1 MDGPGKMSNKV
12 PRTIPELEQELNDQ
26 LELLRLDV
34 ANYDAGK
41 EIVAKSIATKLRV
54 LVHDTEK
61 SHSLLGQLSK
71 RGILFHDTANEMDLR
86 SVGTYS
92 GLININLSTDGAKY
106 KPFLDNLPQ
115 GSSQQIAF
123 DDWWN
128 AVVFLDK
135 DRNSFSR
142 KELVLAL
149 ANQDGGAHV
158 ARELGEKYTNLSRQN
173 SLNWHAG
180 TRDGSWAPLANPH
193 YAAIRQI
200 AHEVLKSLIPGY
212 TPPATT
218 TRATFEGIQIA
229 GMSMGIVGEP
239 HSYPAILP
247 SKPSQDKIGRND
259 LCPCG
264 RGKKYKKCHG

>member
-1 MDGPGKMSNKV
+1 MSSV
-12 PRTIPELEQELNDQ
+12 PRTTSELEQELKDQ
-26 LELLRLDV
+26 IELLKIDV

-41 EIVAKSIATKLRV
+41 EIVAKGIATKLRV
-54 LVHDTEK
+54 LVHDTER
-61 SHSLLGQLSK
+61 SYSLLGQISK
-71 RGILFHDTANEMDLR
+71 KGILFHDTAHEMDSRGL
-86 SVGTYS
+86 GTYS
-92 GLININLSTDGAKY
+92 GLINISLSTDGAKY

-115 GSSQQIAF
+115 GSGQQIEF
-123 DDWWN
+123 EDWWN

-142 KELVLAL
+142 KQLVLAL

-158 ARELGEKYTNLSRQN
+158 ARELGEKYSNLSRQN

-180 TRDGSWAPLANPH
+180 KRDGSWTPLANPH

-212 TPPATT
+212 TPPATS

-239 HSYPAILP
+239 PSSPPLLP
-247 SKPSQDKIGRND
+247 SKPAQDKVGRND
-259 LCPCG
+259 PCPCG
-264 RGKKYKKCHG
+264 SGKKYKKCHG